1 MRKMS
6 PEKEERVKFRVIVV
20 DKFPFSF
27 EVKKKDS
34 SGIVG
39 TEEEINEVH

>member
-1 MRKMS
+1 MKK
-6 PEKEERVKFRVIVV
+6 EEERVKFRVVVV

-34 SGIVG
+34 SVIAG
-39 TEEEINEVH
+39 EEEVIEVNR